1 MFRLII
7 DTETCGSL
15 DRPLVYDFGGVVVD
29 SDFNIVDSFDYVI
42 RDIFFERRAQM
53 ETAYYANKL
62 PSYFMDIANGIR
74 KVVSFKTATDNVNN
88 LISKYNI
95 SEVWAYNAIFDT
107 KALNN
112 TISVLSN
119 GFVNTYFNG
128 VTVKCI
134 MAAFKQVAA
143 NSRNYFKCAIANGQV
158 SNAGNIRLTA
168 ESAYQYF
175 SGENDFVEAHTALA
189 DAEIEAFI
197 LSRCIRRKRKIDATP
212 RTVNAGNYYDIQK
225 HFKEYYF

>member
-15 DRPLVYDFGGVVVD
+15 NRPLVYDFGGVVVD

-53 ETAYYANKL
+53 ETAYYAEKL

-134 MAAFKQVAA
+134 MAAFKQSPQIAA
-143 NSRNYFKCAIANGQV
+143 TIL
-158 SNAGNIRLTA
+158 NARSQTGKYLTR
-168 ESAYQYF
+168 EIF
-175 SGENDFVEAHTALA
+175 ALLRKVP
-189 DAEIEAFI
+189 ISI
-197 LSRCIRRKRKIDATP
+197 LAVRMILLKLIP
-212 RTVNAGNYYDIQK
+212 LWLMQK
-225 HFKEYYF
+225 